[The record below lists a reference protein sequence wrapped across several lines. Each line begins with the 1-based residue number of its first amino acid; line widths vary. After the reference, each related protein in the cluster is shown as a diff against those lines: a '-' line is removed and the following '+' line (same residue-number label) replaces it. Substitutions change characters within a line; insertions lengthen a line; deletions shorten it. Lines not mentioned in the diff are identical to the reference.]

1 MLASAHTEQANSLHI
16 SSHAVRVDD
25 EGGGGRGGGGGG
37 PGVVLT
43 CSRQLRKYFFKS
55 TSVVRC
61 RRISWAV

>member
-16 SSHAVRVDD
+16 SSHALRVDD
-25 EGGGGRGGGGGG
+25 EGVG
-37 PGVVLT
+37 PDVVLT